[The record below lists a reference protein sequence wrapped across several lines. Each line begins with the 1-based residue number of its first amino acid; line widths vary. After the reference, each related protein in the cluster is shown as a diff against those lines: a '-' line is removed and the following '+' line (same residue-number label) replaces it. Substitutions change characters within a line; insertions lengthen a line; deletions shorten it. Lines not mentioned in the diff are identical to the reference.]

1 MAKPEWGLKRSC
13 LSCGVRFYDLKRDPI
28 ICPNCN
34 TEFDPLALVRPRRT
48 RMTAKTKKEVKS
60 EEITEVE
67 TTNDELLLEEDL
79 EAVNLDD
86 NLDIDDEEDT
96 LLTEE
101 SNIEDAPD
109 VSDVIDNAKDDNAK

>member
-1 MAKPEWGLKRSC
+1 
-13 LSCGVRFYDLKRDPI
+13 
-28 ICPNCN
+28 
-34 TEFDPLALVRPRRT
+34 
-48 RMTAKTKKEVKS
+48 MTAKTKKEVKS